1 MERKKETWLIVFCIV
16 YLNWGEKI
24 GIKIGDKG

>member
-1 MERKKETWLIVFCIV
+1 MNKKTWSIIIYIV